1 MRAPLAFPL
10 CLVLSFGISAS
21 ASASVVIDWV
31 TIGNPGNL
39 AQSLNNRTHIIR
51 TTGDGS
57 GSVSYVYTMARN
69 ETSIADYTKFLNAV
83 AATDT
88 YGLYDIRM
96 ASNLN
101 IAGIS
106 RSGSSGSFSYSVV
119 GSGDRPITYVSW
131 FDAARFANWLHHGQP
146 TGLLGVGLIEDG
158 AYLLSGATSGTAPQ
172 KNADAKVWI
181 PTNNEWFKAAYYD
194 PAHINGAGGYW
205 LHANRSSSTQS
216 NDFSVAG
223 AANFRVGDFATTP
236 GNNTLL
242 TNQNYLTAAGAYGQ
256 DSQSYYGINDMAG
269 NVYEWNDLTG
279 TASASRGYRGGA
291 WDITNSASLDSASQA
306 FNNTNFAAS
315 NLGFRLAAVPEPST
329 MFLTLCFGSAVVC
342 RRKR

>member
-1 MRAPLAFPL
+1 MKVPLALPL
-10 CLVLSFGISAS
+10 RLALAVGISAS

-31 TIGNPGNL
+31 SIGNPGNP
-39 AQSLNNRTHIIR
+39 AQSQANRTHFIR
-51 TTGDGS
+51 TSGDAA
-57 GSVSYVYTMARN
+57 GSVDYIYTIARN
-69 ETSIADYTKFLNAV
+69 ETSIADYAKFLNAV

-88 YGLYDIRM
+88 YGLYDSRM

-106 RSGSSGSFSYSVV
+106 RSGSPGLYSYSVV
-119 GSGDRPITYVSW
+119 GSGERPITYVSW

-158 AYLLSGATSGTAPQ
+158 AYLLSGATSGMAPQ
-172 KNADAKVWI
+172 KKADAKVWI

-194 PAHINGAGGYW
+194 PTHMNGAGGYW
-205 LHANRSSSTQS
+205 LHANRSGSMQS
-216 NDFSVAG
+216 NDFAVPG

-236 GNNTLL
+236 GNNTSSA
-242 TNQNYLTAAGAYGQ
+242 TQNYLTDAGAYGV

-279 TASASRGYRGGA
+279 TASLTRGYRGGA
-291 WDITNSASLDSASQA
+291 WDITNSVSLDSASQA
-306 FNNTNFAAS
+306 FGNTNYAAS
-315 NLGFRLAAVPEPST
+315 NLGFRLAAVPEPSS
-329 MFLTLCFGSAVVC
+329 MFLTLCFGSAIVW